1 MQRKTIFLSLA
12 FILPIIVFVF
22 LKMFGKNQFE
32 IPVFHAKKVEMGS
45 GCDYQYV
52 APYILPDSILSMI
65 GWKNEQATLIIYS
78 NIVSLEVKRLSE
90 EFEPSMLQV
99 VTMADDSK
107 ASMVKNCVFLL
118 PAKSNAVLVD
128 QKKQIRGYYQ
138 LTNRD
143 EVDRLMVEISI
154 LVNDY

>member
-12 FILPIIVFVF
+12 FILPIFVF
-22 LKMFGKNQFE
+22 IFLKFFGKNQFE
-32 IPVFHAKKVEMGS
+32 IPVFHSKKVEMVS

-52 APYILPDSILSMI
+52 APYILPDSVLSTI
-65 GWKNEQATLIIYS
+65 GWKNGPATLIIYS
-78 NIVSLEVKRLSE
+78 NIVGLEVKRLSE

-99 VTMADDSK
+99 VSITNDDRASK
-107 ASMVKNCVFLL
+107 LKNCVFLL
-118 PAKSNAVLVD
+118 PTTSNAVLVD

-143 EVDRLMVEISI
+143 EVDRLMVEVSI
-154 LVNDY
+154 LLNDY